1 MSFDVDGHA
10 HLKSAQ
16 PDPTPADPTPPDPTP
31 AGPARALLPTVA
43 RPPRSARIW
52 LWIAMAGIGA
62 SLITIVVVSLAR
74 KSWMGP
80 ALPMPRVGPPF
91 QLTSLHLSLNS
102 VAVAL
107 WLSAIAGG
115 LGVAAGLIAVRQGA
129 RPPLRLLLITAATVV
144 AALTLLP
151 PVGSTDALDYM
162 AFGRIVVLGHSPY
175 VTVPWDLIHIH
186 DAVRQSIPWEWG
198 RNTTPYGPAAT
209 VEEFVAAKLG
219 GMSAA
224 RIVFWLK
231 LANAAAFGLVS
242 YTADRLLRSDP
253 ALRLRAH
260 LLWTVNPLLIW
271 QLIAAAHLDVLA
283 AAAGMLGLI
292 VAGGW
297 PMAPVAGHPPIE
309 RVLAGGAL
317 IGLAADIKI
326 TFVLFGLGLA
336 WALRRAPA
344 SCAAAGCGM
353 LAVLLPSYAWFGPPA
368 IWSVQNRED
377 RTTADNFYQLFSH
390 AKDGFLMQ
398 HIGLV
403 ATVLVIGLAIVTLS
417 RLPGRS
423 TTHPAIYAALALSIA
438 WLFLWQYQLPSY
450 EAMVICL
457 LVLVPAGWLDWLVIT
472 RLTAATIALMPG
484 NPTPLRSHLLA
495 KIAYENITVTVP
507 IVLLAVVA
515 VLIVGCLLHRRRERQ
530 MVAPASLRPP
540 DAMPLSC
547 WRPGWA

>member
-1 MSFDVDGHA
+1 MSFDVHKHA
-10 HLKSAQ
+10 QLQPARPRPTQAGSAQ
-16 PDPTPADPTPPDPTP
+16 
-31 AGPARALLPTVA
+31 ALFTTVA
-43 RPPRSARIW
+43 ARPRSARVW
-52 LWIAMAGIGA
+52 LWIATAGIGA
-62 SLITIVVVSLAR
+62 SLITIVVVSLGR
-74 KSWMGP
+74 QSWMGP
-80 ALPMPRVGPPF
+80 PLPMPRVGPPF
-91 QLTSLHLSLNS
+91 ELASLHLSLNS

-107 WLSAIAGG
+107 WLSALVGG

-162 AFGRIVVLGHSPY
+162 AFGRIMVLGHSPY
-175 VTVPWDLIHIH
+175 IMVPWDLIHMH
-186 DAVRQSIPWEWG
+186 DAVGKSIPWEWG

-209 VEEFVAAKLG
+209 VEEFLAAKLG
-219 GMSAA
+219 GASAA

-231 LANAAAFGLVS
+231 LANAAAFGLVA

-297 PMAPVAGHPPIE
+297 PTAPAAGHPPLG

-317 IGLAADIKI
+317 IGLAADVKI
-326 TFVLFGLGLA
+326 DFILFGLGLL
-336 WALRRAPA
+336 WALRRTPA
-344 SCAAAGCGM
+344 SCVVAGCGM

-368 IWSVQNRED
+368 ISSVQNRDD

-390 AKDGFLMQ
+390 ARYGFLME
-398 HIGLV
+398 HIGLI
-403 ATVLVIGLAIVTLS
+403 ATILVIGLAIVTLS

-423 TTHPAIYAALALSIA
+423 TAQPAIFAALALSVA

-450 EAMVICL
+450 EAMVVCL
-457 LVLVPAGWLDWLVIT
+457 LILMPVGWLDWLVIT

-484 NPTPLRSHLLA
+484 NPTPLQSHLLA
-495 KIAYENITVTVP
+495 KIAYFNITLAVP
-507 IVLLAVVA
+507 VVLLAVVA
-515 VLIVGCLLHRRRERQ
+515 VLIAGCLFQRRGRPAV
-530 MVAPASLRPP
+530 VAPAS
-540 DAMPLSC
+540 
-547 WRPGWA
+547 